1 MATEVWIIQQPA
13 VMGSA
18 CYVLGAHGVSWGH
31 MRGRG
36 VLGTHVGTEQVSAGG
51 TVTPETTGGGAALP
65 RFEEKILQKERIK
78 RGAGVLRNR

>member
-1 MATEVWIIQQPA
+1 MDFPAT
-13 VMGSA
+13 G
-18 CYVLGAHGVSWGH
+18 CYGVCMLCLGGTWGVLGAHEG
-31 MRGRG
+31 G